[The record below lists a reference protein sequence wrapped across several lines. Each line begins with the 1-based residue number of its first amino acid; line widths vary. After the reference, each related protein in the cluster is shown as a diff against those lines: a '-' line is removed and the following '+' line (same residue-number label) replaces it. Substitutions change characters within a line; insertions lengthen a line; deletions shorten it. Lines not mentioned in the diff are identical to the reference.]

1 MPSSRPVRP
10 AASSADSAG
19 SRSSKSSST
28 PARRGPG
35 PRRGARRGTLRPG
48 PSPRGRC
55 GRRSARGAA
64 RRGAGGRGP
73 RPPGSCWPLGRTREM
88 LGDGVLG
95 HTEAGE
101 EGGEAIA
108 ALVRQFGPRPGVRA
122 RSMALASHCRRA
134 TMCEKKDGHRWTG
147 EYVPSPPLPGTNVV
161 LWRDRTR
168 DPTPA
173 EEPPGTIPSRIRA
186 SVGVPACLE
195 PPYQDFAPGPA
206 SLRISDSDERGPGQC
221 SSIISSPPPRR
232 IARNVRATTTASSS

>member
-1 MPSSRPVRP
+1 V
-10 AASSADSAG
+10 
-19 SRSSKSSST
+19 
-28 PARRGPG
+28 GPG
-35 PRRGARRGTLRPG
+35 RVAALGGGLSLQAHHLVDDAVEDQRVALLVAALEVEDPG
-48 PSPRGRC
+48 HQGVVGRLAE
-55 GRRSARGAA
+55 R
-64 RRGAGGRGP
+64 
-73 RPPGSCWPLGRTREM
+73 REM

>member
-1 MPSSRPVRP
+1 
-10 AASSADSAG
+10 
-19 SRSSKSSST
+19 
-28 PARRGPG
+28 
-35 PRRGARRGTLRPG
+35 
-48 PSPRGRC
+48 
-55 GRRSARGAA
+55 
-64 RRGAGGRGP
+64 
-73 RPPGSCWPLGRTREM
+73 M

-134 TMCEKKDGHRWTG
+134 TMCEKKDGQR
-147 EYVPSPPLPGTNVV
+147 L
-161 LWRDRTR
+161 
-168 DPTPA
+168 
-173 EEPPGTIPSRIRA
+173 
-186 SVGVPACLE
+186 
-195 PPYQDFAPGPA
+195 PYQDFAPGPA